1 MQRSKQHALM
11 FLLGALLVGGVLGF
25 SAERIFGCGA
35 KAPGWAQREVMYDDL
50 SLSAAQRT
58 SMDSVLDSRHRQIQA
73 LQEPIRPQ
81 IDSIRMN
88 AEDQFRRILT
98 PQQWDRFE
106 SRRKEDQSRREAA
119 RAKREQRTT
128 R

>member
-25 SAERIFGCGA
+25 SAERLFGCGA
-35 KAPGWAQREVMYDDL
+35 KPRSWGDREFMYNDL
-50 SLSAAQRT
+50 SLSAQQRVA
-58 SMDSVLDSRHRQIQA
+58 MDSVLDERHRQIQA
-73 LQEPIRPQ
+73 LQDPIRPQ
-81 IDSIRMN
+81 MDSIRSN

-98 PQQWDRFE
+98 PQQWDQFE
-106 SRRKEDQSRREAA
+106 TRRKEEQARREAA
-119 RAKREQRTT
+119 RAKREQRT